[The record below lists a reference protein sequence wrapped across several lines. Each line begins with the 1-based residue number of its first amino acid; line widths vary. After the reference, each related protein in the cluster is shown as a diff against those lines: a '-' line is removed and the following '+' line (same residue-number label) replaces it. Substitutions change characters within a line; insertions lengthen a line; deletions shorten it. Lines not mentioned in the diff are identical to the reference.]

1 MLNHCYVNDINNIIF
16 ALMKKIIV
24 VDDDEEVL
32 ETIELV
38 LEIGGYEVE
47 PLNDARNIHETVNR
61 FNPDLIILDIVLGK
75 IDGRTVCN
83 EIKANAKTKH
93 IPILMMSGLYKANEI
108 NLLETPPDDFMP
120 KPFKVDVLLEK
131 IEKLI
136 NQKVIRHNI
145 N

>member
-1 MLNHCYVNDINNIIF
+1 
-16 ALMKKIIV
+16 MKRIIV

-32 ETIELV
+32 DTIELV

-47 PLNDARNIHETVNR
+47 PLNDAEGIHETIHS

-75 IDGRTVCN
+75 IDGRTICN
-83 EIKANAKTKH
+83 EIKTNPKTKH
-93 IPILMMSGLYKANEI
+93 IPILMMSGLYKADEI
-108 NLLETPPDDFMP
+108 NLLETPPDDFMA
-120 KPFKVDVLLEK
+120 KPFKMDVLLEK

-136 NQKVIRHNI
+136 SIKAARQNI

>member
-1 MLNHCYVNDINNIIF
+1 
-16 ALMKKIIV
+16 MKKIIV

-32 ETIELV
+32 DTIQLV

-47 PLNDARNIHETVNR
+47 PLSSAEGIYETVNS

-75 IDGRTVCN
+75 IDGRTICN
-83 EIKANAKTKH
+83 EIKTEPKTKH
-93 IPILMMSGLYKANEI
+93 IPILMMSGLYKEEEI

-120 KPFKVDVLLEK
+120 KPFKIDVLLEK
-131 IEKLI
+131 IESLI
-136 NQKVIRHNI
+136 SKKAIRHNI

>member
-1 MLNHCYVNDINNIIF
+1 
-16 ALMKKIIV
+16 MKRIIV

-32 ETIELV
+32 DTIELV

-47 PLNDARNIHETVNR
+47 PLSDAEGIHETVSS

-75 IDGRTVCN
+75 IDGRTICA
-83 EIKANAKTKH
+83 EIKNNPKTKH
-93 IPILMMSGLYKANEI
+93 IPILMMSGLYKADEI
-108 NLLETPPDDFMP
+108 SSLETPPDDFMP
-120 KPFKVDVLLEK
+120 KPFKMDVLLEK

-136 NQKVIRHNI
+136 NVKVARHNI